1 MHMRSRGS
9 TRSIVGL
16 DVDPGSVSAAEVEVN
31 GSLTVRRAAVAALQ
45 PGVVRDGEVADA
57 ESLTAVLRELWKEN
71 KGLGKRVRVGVA
83 NQRIVMRWVELPPID
98 DQKQLDT
105 AVRFAAQDAV
115 PMPLD
120 TAVLDWQSAGI
131 VERPGGPRLRVMIV
145 AARRDMVER
154 VLDAVRAAGLRVEG
168 IDLSAFGMM
177 RAIPAPDV
185 APTLYLSVGGM
196 TNLAVAEN
204 GTCLFTRVSGS
215 GLQGIAVD
223 LAERRG
229 LTLEHSRAW
238 LTHVGLTE
246 SIEEIE
252 GDPAIVAEARVALE
266 SGVQRISGEVRTS
279 LDFHQAQSEQATT
292 APVERALLTGPATT
306 VPGFADAISAAL
318 GMPVE
323 ARSVGVEGDSV
334 DLPGGAFT
342 VAAGLAVEEAPAA

>member
-45 PGVVRDGEVADA
+45 PGVVRDGEVADS
-57 ESLTAVLRELWKEN
+57 ESLTAVLRDLWKEN

-83 NQRIVMRWVELPPID
+83 NQRIVMRWVELPPIED
-98 DQKQLDT
+98 VKQLDA

-154 VLDAVRAAGLRVEG
+154 VLEAVRAAGLRVDG

-177 RAIPAPDV
+177 RALPAPDV
-185 APTLYLSVGGM
+185 SPTLYLSVGGM

-238 LTHVGLTE
+238 LTHVGLLRPAP
-246 SIEEIE
+246 EIE
-252 GDPAIVAEARVALE
+252 GDPEIVAEARTALE
-266 SGVQRISGEVRTS
+266 SGVQRISSEVRTS
-279 LDFHQAQSEQATT
+279 LDFHQAQAEEATT
-292 APVERALLTGPATT
+292 SPVERAILTGPATT
-306 VPGFADAISAAL
+306 VEGFAEAVSAAL

-323 ARSVGVEGDSV
+323 AGAIAASGDDLGLPEGAV
-334 DLPGGAFT
+334 T
-342 VAAGLAVEEAPAA
+342 VAAGLAVEEWPA

>member
-1 MHMRSRGS
+1 MHMRSRGH

-16 DVDPGSVSAAEVEVN
+16 EVDPGSVSAAEVDVN
-31 GSLTVRRAAVAALQ
+31 GSITVRRAAVAQLQ

-57 ESLTAVLRELWKEN
+57 ESLTAALRDLWKAH
-71 KGLGKRVRVGVA
+71 KGLGKHVRVGVA
-83 NQRIVMRWVELPPID
+83 NQRIVMRWVELPPIED
-98 DQKQLDT
+98 EKQLDA

-120 TAVLDWQSAGI
+120 TAVLDWQSAGL
-131 VERPGGPRLRVMIV
+131 VERPDGPKLRVMIV

-154 VLDAVRAAGLRVEG
+154 VLDAVRAAGLKVDG

-177 RAIPAPDV
+177 RALPAIDE
-185 APTLYLSVGGM
+185 APTLYCSVGGM

-215 GLQGIAVD
+215 GLQGIAVE

-229 LTLEHSRAW
+229 LTLEHARAW
-238 LTHVGLTE
+238 LTHVGLTQPVE
-246 SIEEIE
+246 TIE
-252 GDPAIVAEARVALE
+252 GDAGIIADARTALE
-266 SGVQRISGEVRTS
+266 SGVQRIAGEVRTS

-292 APVERALLTGPATT
+292 APVERAILTGPATA
-306 VPGFADAISAAL
+306 VEGFADVISLAL

-323 ARSVGVEGDSV
+323 ARAVSAAQDGV
-334 DLPGGAFT
+334 DLPVGSVT
-342 VAAGLAVEEAPAA
+342 IAAGLAVQEFPL